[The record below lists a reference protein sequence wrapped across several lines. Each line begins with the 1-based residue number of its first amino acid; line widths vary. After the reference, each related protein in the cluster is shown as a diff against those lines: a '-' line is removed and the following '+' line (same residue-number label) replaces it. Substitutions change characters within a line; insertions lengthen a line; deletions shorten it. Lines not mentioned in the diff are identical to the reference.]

1 MTKTRR
7 KYPFGDL
14 SQDRGRDRL
23 FTVGACLGFLLGLLV
38 TGAIAKVVLGT
49 LAMTVIVVR
58 TVAQYR
64 HPDRDVP
71 R

>member
-1 MTKTRR
+1 MSHSRSR
-7 KYPFGDL
+7 YPFGDL
-14 SQDRGRDRL
+14 SKDRGRDRL
-23 FTVGACLGFLLGLLV
+23 FTIGMCLGFILGLAV
-38 TGAIAKVVLGT
+38 TGLVAKIVLGSIAA
-49 LAMTVIVVR
+49 LLVLVR